1 VSGGAH
7 FAPERAKTAPQAERE
22 ERCEVTDERQGQRFP
37 AGTVLFREGDVSNEM
52 YVVHSGKVEL
62 TRTVRDR
69 HLHLLY
75 VPPGE
80 FFGEMAI
87 LNNRP
92 RSATATVIEDAWL
105 LVISPRTFEQMIR
118 TRAEVAIRIIRS
130 LAARLELANQ
140 QIELLLLRDAD
151 HRVVHCLRQLSAY
164 GMPADGGGVTI
175 PLTRAQLAGRVA
187 LDEEHLDEI
196 LGRLAEARLL
206 VRTPGGV
213 VVPEV
218 GRLVD
223 FLEFLEMRE
232 RFRAG

>member
-1 VSGGAH
+1 LAELGRR
-7 FAPERAKTAPQAERE
+7 FA
-22 ERCEVTDERQGQRFP
+22 

-62 TRTVRDR
+62 TRIVRDR
-69 HLHLLY
+69 ELHLLY

-80 FFGEMAI
+80 FFGEMAV

-105 LVISPRTFEQMIR
+105 LVISPKTFEQMLGSNV
-118 TRAEVAIRIIRS
+118 EVAVRIIRS
-130 LAARLELANQ
+130 LAARLEQANRT
-140 QIELLLLRDAD
+140 IELLMVRDAD
-151 HRVVHCLRQLSAY
+151 HRVAHLLRQLSVY
-164 GMPADGGGVTI
+164 GMPADGGGVSI
-175 PLTRAQLAGRVA
+175 PLSPSQLAGRVA
-187 LDEEHLDEI
+187 LDDDEVDQV
-196 LGRLAEARLL
+196 LQRLASARLL
-206 VRTPGGV
+206 IRKPEGV
-213 VVPEV
+213 VVPEI